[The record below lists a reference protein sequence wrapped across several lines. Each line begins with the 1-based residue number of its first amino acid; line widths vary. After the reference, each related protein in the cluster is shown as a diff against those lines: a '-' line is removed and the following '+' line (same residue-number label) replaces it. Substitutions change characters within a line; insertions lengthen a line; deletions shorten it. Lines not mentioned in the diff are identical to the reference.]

1 MGKGATTAARR
12 RPRRAASAPSRRW
25 RAPVGGGGRRDATS
39 ADRRVARSCG
49 CRGALPANGERATV
63 AAGVRRA
70 RPGARRRKCARGPSP
85 FARRLAGG
93 PREGAVGLP
102 LAHFHV
108 GSGGSHHHQPTPTG
122 YAAIGGASTRQRAF
136 PIGCSGRACQ
146 KTRAPLPLTI
156 VTIGCVY
163 ICNTHSTSWICTF
176 VLQ

>member
-108 GSGGSHHHQPTPTG
+108 GRWWLTPPPTSPNGVRSHWGCKYEATG
-122 YAAIGGASTRQRAF
+122 F
-136 PIGCSGRACQ
+136 PDWVFWTGVSEDES
-146 KTRAPLPLTI
+146 PSS
-156 VTIGCVY
+156 VDH
-163 ICNTHSTSWICTF
+163 CNYRLC
-176 VLQ
+176 LYL